1 MNRNTIIIIGML
13 TLLASLFGCR
23 EAKKRQAPRGE
34 GLIIPATPVKD
45 YPGGGMGSVYALL
58 ATLEAEHLSRG
69 DSVNLSAPYLVRCWL
84 KEQALSAY
92 FSGQSLPEHL
102 SCPVPVGMHLLSTYG
117 LYPYDSYPERDGYQ
131 QSVTVRKLQ
140 SVIEG
145 ARKRPTTLSQLSR
158 RIDDVLDRAMG
169 YLPADRVHFL
179 GADYTPGEFARSVC
193 SPDEYL
199 RLVSFPSLPF
209 SSITDRLKSN
219 CMSVTFLCVPSV
231 LGCFKSSMFW
241 GVTTALS
248 LSDSWFSSLMA
259 SLMSVIVCLMNSFSS
274 IIYRANPSQQC
285 ADRKITNLN
294 TVVYVLYCCKG
305 AIMLFLFGTAKISI
319 LFPSGQKES
328 GMPYASRS
336 HGCARRPGATCVQT
350 GGYVPGAS

>member
-1 MNRNTIIIIGML
+1 ML
-13 TLLASLFGCR
+13 S
-23 EAKKRQAPRGE
+23 
-34 GLIIPATPVKD
+34 ITP
-45 YPGGGMGSVYALL
+45 
-58 ATLEAEHLSRG
+58 
-69 DSVNLSAPYLVRCWL
+69 
-84 KEQALSAY
+84 
-92 FSGQSLPEHL
+92 
-102 SCPVPVGMHLLSTYG
+102 
-117 LYPYDSYPERDGYQ
+117 
-131 QSVTVRKLQ
+131 
-140 SVIEG
+140 
-145 ARKRPTTLSQLSR
+145 
-158 RIDDVLDRAMG
+158 
-169 YLPADRVHFL
+169 
-179 GADYTPGEFARSVC
+179 
-193 SPDEYL
+193 
-199 RLVSFPSLPF
+199 SFPSLPF